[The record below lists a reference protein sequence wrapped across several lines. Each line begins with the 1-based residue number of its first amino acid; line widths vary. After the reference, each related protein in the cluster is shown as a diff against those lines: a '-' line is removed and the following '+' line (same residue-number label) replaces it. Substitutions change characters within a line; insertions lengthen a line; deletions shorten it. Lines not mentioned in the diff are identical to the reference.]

1 MFDPFYLIVDSSSW
15 LPRLLPLGV
24 KTVQLRI
31 KSVPPT
37 EIVRQTQ
44 EAMALC
50 AQHGATLILNDYWLV
65 ALELG
70 CDFVHLG
77 QEDLVEADVVALR
90 RANVRIGVSTHTP
103 EELDVALSARPDYV
117 ALGPIWPTLLKVM
130 KYPPQG
136 LSRIGEWKKQIGT
149 IPLVAIG
156 GLTPERAPLVLQ
168 AGADSACVVT
178 DVLTH
183 PSPESRTQE
192 WVAATAPFKKTA
204 V

>member
-1 MFDPFYLIVDSSSW
+1 MLDPFYLIVDSFAW
-15 LPRLLPLGV
+15 LLRLLPLGV

-31 KSVPPT
+31 KNQPT
-37 EIVRQTQ
+37 DEIIRQTHQ
-44 EAMALC
+44 AMALC
-50 AQHGATLILNDYWLV
+50 AQHGATLILNDYWQT
-65 ALELG
+65 AIDLG

-77 QEDLVEADVVALR
+77 QEDLAEADLAALR

-103 EELDVALSARPDYV
+103 EELETALRTCPDYV

-136 LSRIGEWKKQIGT
+136 LARIGQWKKQIQA

-156 GLTPERAPLVLQ
+156 GLTPDRAPLVLQ

-183 PSPESRTQE
+183 ADPESRSKE
-192 WVAATAPFKKTA
+192 WLRATEPFRKKT
-204 V
+204 

>member
-1 MFDPFYLIVDSSSW
+1 MLDPYYLIVDSFAW
-15 LPRLLPLGV
+15 LLRLLPLGV

-31 KSVPPT
+31 KNQPT
-37 EIVRQTQ
+37 DEIIRQTQ
-44 EAMALC
+44 QAMALC
-50 AQHGATLILNDYWLV
+50 AQHGATLILNDYWQT
-65 ALELG
+65 AIDLG

-77 QEDLVEADVVALR
+77 QEDLAEADLAALR
-90 RANVRIGVSTHTP
+90 RATVRIGVSTHTP
-103 EELDVALSARPDYV
+103 EELETALRARPDYV

-136 LSRIGEWKKQIGT
+136 LARIGQWKKQIQA

-156 GLTPERAPLVLQ
+156 GLTPDRAPLVLQ

-183 PSPESRTQE
+183 ADPESRSKE
-192 WVAATAPFKKTA
+192 WLRATEPFRKKT
-204 V
+204 

>member
-1 MFDPFYLIVDSSSW
+1 MLDPFYLIVDSFAW
-15 LPRLLPLGV
+15 LLRLLPLGV

-31 KSVPPT
+31 KNQPT
-37 EIVRQTQ
+37 DEIIRQTQ
-44 EAMALC
+44 QAMALC
-50 AQHGATLILNDYWLV
+50 AQHGATLILNDYWQT
-65 ALELG
+65 AIDLG

-77 QEDLVEADVVALR
+77 QEDLAEADLAALR

-103 EELDVALSARPDYV
+103 EELETALRARPDYV

-136 LSRIGEWKKQIGT
+136 LARIGQWKKQIQA

-156 GLTPERAPLVLQ
+156 GLTPDRAPLVLQ

-183 PSPESRTQE
+183 ADPESRSKE
-192 WVAATAPFKKTA
+192 WLRATEPFRKKT
-204 V
+204 

>member
-1 MFDPFYLIVDSSSW
+1 VLDPFYLIVDSFAW
-15 LPRLLPLGV
+15 LLRLLPLGV

-31 KSVPPT
+31 KNQPT
-37 EIVRQTQ
+37 DEIIRQTQ
-44 EAMALC
+44 QAMALC
-50 AQHGATLILNDYWLV
+50 AQHGATLILNDYWQT
-65 ALELG
+65 AIDLG

-77 QEDLVEADVVALR
+77 QEDLAEADLAALR

-103 EELDVALSARPDYV
+103 EELETALRARPDYV

-136 LSRIGEWKKQIGT
+136 LARIGQWKKQIQA

-156 GLTPERAPLVLQ
+156 GLTPDRAPLVLQ

-183 PSPESRTQE
+183 ADPESRSKE
-192 WVAATAPFKKTA
+192 WLRATEPFRKKT
-204 V
+204 